1 MPLKIFYWVNERYV
15 GRFCDRES
23 SQSVLSKQQDWVD
36 HNESAKWVRYEYH
49 DDALN
54 ALVEMSVKDP
64 GLRARVQQ
72 IDPT

>member
-1 MPLKIFYWVNERYV
+1 M
-15 GRFCDRES
+15 
-23 SQSVLSKQQDWVD
+23 SQSFLIVNHANQYWGKQQEWVEK
-36 HNESAKWVRYEYH
+36 NEPAKWVRYEYH

-64 GLRARVQQ
+64 KLRARVKQ

>member
-1 MPLKIFYWVNERYV
+1 MSVMSVGFVIVNQANQYW
-15 GRFCDRES
+15 
-23 SQSVLSKQQDWVD
+23 SKQQDWVD

>member
-1 MPLKIFYWVNERYV
+1 MSVMSVGFVIVNHANQYW
-15 GRFCDRES
+15 G
-23 SQSVLSKQQDWVD
+23 KQQEWVEQ
-36 HNESAKWVRYEYH
+36 NESAKWVRYEYH

>member
-1 MPLKIFYWVNERYV
+1 MSLYFVIINQANRYW
-15 GRFCDRES
+15 
-23 SQSVLSKQQDWVD
+23 SKQQEWVD
-36 HNESAKWVRYEYH
+36 HDESVKWVRYEHH

-64 GLRARVQQ
+64 GLRARVKQ

>member
-1 MPLKIFYWVNERYV
+1 MSVMSVGFVIVNQANQYW
-15 GRFCDRES
+15 
-23 SQSVLSKQQDWVD
+23 SKQQEWVD
-36 HNESAKWVRYEYH
+36 HNESVKWARYEHH

-64 GLRARVQQ
+64 GLRARVKQ

>member
-1 MPLKIFYWVNERYV
+1 MSVMSVGFVIVNQANQYW
-15 GRFCDRES
+15 
-23 SQSVLSKQQDWVD
+23 SKQQEWVD

-64 GLRARVQQ
+64 GLRARVKQ
-72 IDPT
+72 IDLT